1 NICHSIYYD
10 IINKKKYINDFF
22 DNSDDSLNEQRI
34 LLENEIEILKKEY
47 QHFVKLAFTGLAF
60 GIIGVIIT
68 GGIFGSKAEK
78 IRKKRNETIEKL
90 HNINKGIKQQS
101 TISECL
107 QRFQVDLDEIEQY
120 IEDADMSVEHLLYM
134 WQTILTEINAS
145 LINFKKIDNAMEL
158 IRFSI
163 YLEKI
168 IAPWYMVVGYSKE
181 MMAVFDEA
189 LSSFYSSK

>member
-1 NICHSIYYD
+1 MLICLWSI
-10 IINKKKYINDFF
+10 FF
-22 DNSDDSLNEQRI
+22 I
-34 LLENEIEILKKEY
+34 CGK
-47 QHFVKLAFTGLAF
+47 
-60 GIIGVIIT
+60 
-68 GGIFGSKAEK
+68 
-78 IRKKRNETIEKL
+78 
-90 HNINKGIKQQS
+90 
-101 TISECL
+101 
-107 QRFQVDLDEIEQY
+107 
-120 IEDADMSVEHLLYM
+120 
-134 WQTILTEINAS
+134 TILTEINAS

>member
-1 NICHSIYYD
+1 
-10 IINKKKYINDFF
+10 

-107 QRFQVDLDEIEQY
+107 QRFKVDLDEIEQY